1 MTVDKHTRRY
11 MYDSFGLETEEPDFY
26 DLASCV
32 NSAESQDDF
41 IYLSHALKDIEDET
55 EQKVLK
61 ERLLKKQLGW
71 L

>member
-1 MTVDKHTRRY
+1 MDKHTKRY
-11 MYDSFGLETEEPDFY
+11 LFDFFDLETDEPDFY

-32 NSAESQDDF
+32 NRAESGDDF

-61 ERLLKKQLGW
+61 DRLLKKQLGW